1 MTTPTITPTIT
12 PTAAA
17 ATVARDGLPD
27 VTRPDVGT
35 ILVSPWLVGTPERQR
50 GWIDTVIG
58 ALSSETEPLPG
69 LVAAHFHVS
78 TDGTRVLNDAEWTSE
93 EAHQDALDRSG
104 HGVVGRSP
112 EWRRVRS
119 FPGVRRNDDV
129 RRYRLHRSLTR
140 PAGIP

>member
-17 ATVARDGLPD
+17 ATIVRDVLPD

-35 ILVSPWLVGTPERQR
+35 VLVSPWLVGTPERQR
-50 GWIDTVIG
+50 AAADATIAAWERIPWPEALISLNCLVG
-58 ALSSETEPLPG
+58 A
-69 LVAAHFHVS
+69 
-78 TDGTRVLNDAEWTSE
+78 DGTTVLNYEQWTSD

-104 HGVVGRSP
+104 HGVVGQSP

-119 FPGVRRNDDV
+119 YPGVRRNDDV
-129 RRYRLHRSLTR
+129 RRYHLHRSLTK